1 MKYVDHIV
9 SARGVEAD
17 LEKCEKMRNWPT
29 PKMPE
34 EVRQFLGFAGYY
46 HRFVRGFSKFA
57 KPLTVLMPNPVKGKK
72 KGKKNTEKKPPVK
85 WKWGQEEEPAF
96 QKLKQCLSSPPV
108 LGFPDYS
115 KPFELHTDASI
126 SGCGAVPYQWQG
138 GEKRVINYASRG
150 LSKSERNCPAHKLE
164 FFALKWAITD
174 KFSGYL
180 YGHTFAVYSNNNPLT
195 YVLFMARL
203 DATGHR
209 WLAALASYEVDIKYR
224 PGVNNAD
231 ADALSRHPAVHES
244 QTTAKDDCHLGAES
258 VRAV

>member
-1 MKYVDHIV
+1 M
-9 SARGVEAD
+9 
-17 LEKCEKMRNWPT
+17 
-29 PKMPE
+29 
-34 EVRQFLGFAGYY
+34 
-46 HRFVRGFSKFA
+46 
-57 KPLTVLMPNPVKGKK
+57 
-72 KGKKNTEKKPPVK
+72 
-85 WKWGQEEEPAF
+85 
-96 QKLKQCLSSPPV
+96 